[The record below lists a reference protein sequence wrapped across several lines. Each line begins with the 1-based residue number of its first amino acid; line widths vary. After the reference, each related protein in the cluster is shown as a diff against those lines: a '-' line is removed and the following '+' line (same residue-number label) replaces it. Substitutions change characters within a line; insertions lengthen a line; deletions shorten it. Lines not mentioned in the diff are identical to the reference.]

1 MFSRSIFLEKGFSRV
16 ESQSAENSMTYSG
29 TINKSMMLLFLLF
42 ISSGICWYLFQYK
55 QDMAFKLLIIGVLS
69 AGIIG
74 FITSIFPKISP
85 VTAPIYTVLEG
96 LILGTVSAYMEKIIP
111 GIVTSAV
118 LATLAVC
125 TAVLLVFKTNPR
137 IANKFRNF
145 IVIATLSI
153 ALLYALNII
162 LGFIGLSVPY
172 LNDMGPIGIAIDIF
186 IIIIAAGN
194 LLLDFQLIYEGVN
207 NRAPKYMEWYAS
219 FGIILTLILMYTKIL
234 EVLFKIFGRDFI
246 KE

>member
-1 MFSRSIFLEKGFSRV
+1 MFSMSIFLQKGFNRV
-16 ESQSAENSMTYSG
+16 ESQSDENSMTYSG

-42 ISSGICWYLFQYK
+42 ISSGVCWYLFQNK
-55 QDMAFKLLIIGVLS
+55 QDMAFKLLIIGVVS
-69 AGIIG
+69 GGIIG

-96 LILGTVSAYMEKIIP
+96 LILGTVSAYLEKIIP

-118 LATLAVC
+118 LATLTVC
-125 TAVLLVFKTNPR
+125 TAVLLVFKTNPG
-137 IANKFRNF
+137 IANKIRNF

-153 ALLYALNII
+153 VLLYALNVI

-194 LLLDFQLIYEGVN
+194 LLLDFQIIYEGVN
-207 NRAPKYMEWYAS
+207 NGAPKYMEWYAS
-219 FGIILTLILMYTKIL
+219 FGIMLTLILMYTKIL
-234 EVLFKIFGRDFI
+234 EVLAKIFGKNFI
-246 KE
+246 KD

>member
-1 MFSRSIFLEKGFSRV
+1 M
-16 ESQSAENSMTYSG
+16 AYSG

-42 ISSGICWYLFQYK
+42 ISSGICWYIFQNK
-55 QDMAFKLLIIGVLS
+55 EDMALKLLIIGLLS
-69 AGIIG
+69 GGIIG

-85 VTAPIYTVLEG
+85 VTTPIYTVLEG
-96 LILGTVSAYMEKIIP
+96 LILGTLSAYVEKIMP

-118 LATLAVC
+118 L
-125 TAVLLVFKTNPR
+125 LVFKTKPG
-137 IANKFRNF
+137 IANKLRNF
-145 IVIATLSI
+145 IVTATLSLV
-153 ALLYALNII
+153 LLYVLNSV

-207 NRAPKYMEWYAS
+207 NRAPKYMDWYAS
-219 FGIILTLILMYTKIL
+219 FGIMLTLILMYTKIL
-234 EVLFKIFGRDFI
+234 ELLIKISEKNFM